1 MIEPANLSPLAPAN
15 RSPLAPGTVL
25 PADVRAAGADAQ
37 QEYRTALGFERVLV
51 GQLTKAMQA
60 TVGGDEEGGDAGSK
74 SYRDMLPDTM
84 ADALVSNG
92 GTGLAHDLYRA
103 LRIDTP

>member
-1 MIEPANLSPLAPAN
+1 MIQPADL
-15 RSPLAPGTVL
+15 SPLAPGTVL
-25 PADVRAAGADAQ
+25 PADVRAAGPGAQ
-37 QEYRTALGFERVLV
+37 QEYRTALAFERVLI

-60 TVGGDEEGGDAGSK
+60 TVGGEEGGDAGTK
-74 SYRDMLPDTM
+74 TYRDMLPDTM

-103 LRIDTP
+103 LRTDTP

>member
-1 MIEPANLSPLAPAN
+1 VIQPTQL
-15 RSPLAPGTVL
+15 SPLAPGTVL
-25 PADVRAAGADAQ
+25 PADVRAAGPGAE

-51 GQLTKAMQA
+51 SQLTKAMQA
-60 TVGGDEEGGDAGSK
+60 TVGGEDEGGDAGSK

-103 LRIDTP
+103 LRTDTP

>member
-25 PADVRAAGADAQ
+25 PADVRAAGPDAQ

-60 TVGGDEEGGDAGSK
+60 TVGGEESGDAGSK

-103 LRIDTP
+103 LRSDTP

>member
-1 MIEPANLSPLAPAN
+1 MIQPAALP
-15 RSPLAPGTVL
+15 PLAPGTVL
-25 PADVRAAGADAQ
+25 PADVRAAGTGAQ
-37 QEYRTALGFERVLV
+37 QEYRTALAFERVLIS
-51 GQLTKAMQA
+51 QLTKAMQA
-60 TVGGDEEGGDAGSK
+60 TVGGEDDGDAGTK
-74 SYRDMLPDTM
+74 AYRDMLPDTM